1 MTALVAEVAVVA
13 EMMMGMVEDLRDV
26 EVVAEEVVEEAVEE
40 EVEEAVAGLL
50 FPQLLLLC
58 QSRAV
63 LVHLSGQLTWT
74 SSRATLATRR
84 ERERRLEDSLMSQ
97 CPTGH

>member
-1 MTALVAEVAVVA
+1 MTALVAE
-13 EMMMGMVEDLRDV
+13 DLR
-26 EVVAEEVVEEAVEE
+26 EVAEEVVEEAVEE
-40 EVEEAVAGLL
+40 VVAEAVEEAMEEAVEEAVAGLL
-50 FPQLLLLC
+50 FPQLLLLG